1 MYRQLRGT
9 TLDSMQRK
17 RLHGGSLKAA
27 GYDEARQVL
36 EIEFA
41 NGQLIEYAAVGH
53 EIARRLLESQ
63 SPWSYYRDNIEDEFT
78 GRPAGRAQAAA
89 GGENPFG

>member
-1 MYRQLRGT
+1 
-9 TLDSMQRK
+9 MQRK

-78 GRPAGRAQAAA
+78 GRPAGRAPAAA
-89 GGENPFG
+89 GGDNPFG

>member
-1 MYRQLRGT
+1 
-9 TLDSMQRK
+9 MQRK

-27 GYDEARQVL
+27 GYDEDRQVL
-36 EIEFA
+36 EIELT
-41 NGQLIEYAAVGH
+41 NGQLIEYAAVGR

-78 GRPAGRAQAAA
+78 GRPAGRAQPA
-89 GGENPFG
+89 GGSDNPFA

>member
-1 MYRQLRGT
+1 
-9 TLDSMQRK
+9 MQRK

-36 EIEFA
+36 EVELT
-41 NGQLIEYAAVGH
+41 NGQLIEYAAVGR

-78 GRPAGRAQAAA
+78 GRPAGRAQPA
-89 GGENPFG
+89 GGSENPFA

>member
-1 MYRQLRGT
+1 
-9 TLDSMQRK
+9 MQRK